1 MTTIN
6 KLTRTDTVSAGDVVP
21 VYVQNQGDA
30 RGAAMSVILAYI
42 QAGLEISGSDFIM
55 QYAIPTLNGFSVQ
68 VTDSAQN
75 THLILAPTGTFATG
89 TIILPNVANLISGQ
103 QIMVTATQSVGT
115 LTINPNGASVI
126 GQPTTLGINDTFIL
140 KYDKDSTLWYT
151 IGHSVPSPAT
161 TDTAQTL
168 TNKTLASPVI
178 NTGTLNTPTISA
190 PIVSAGTFTNPVLV
204 TPALGTPASGNLTNC
219 TGYDL
224 ADLVGAAAGILAFLA
239 SPTSANLL
247 AALTN
252 ETGTGLAVFNTSPT
266 LVTPNIGGATASY
279 LQRGPAVTKTLDF
292 TLADGEN
299 WVVCSG
305 AATITV
311 TLPSA
316 AAFPGREITIKTTA
330 AFTVV
335 SASSN
340 IVSRTGTGP
349 STAILAAAAGNWAT
363 LVSSGANWIIMAGS

>member
-68 VTDSAQN
+68 ITDNAQN
-75 THLILAPTGTFATG
+75 THLILAPTGTFASG

-103 QIMVTATQSVGT
+103 QVMVTATQSVGA

-140 KYDKDSTLWYT
+140 KFDEGSALWYT

-161 TDTAQTL
+161 TDTVQTL
-168 TNKTLASPVI
+168 TNKTLTSPVI
-178 NTGTLNTPTISA
+178 NTGTLTNSTL
-190 PIVSAGTFTNPVLV
+190 VNPV
-204 TPALGTPASGNLTNC
+204 LGTPASGNLTNC

-224 ADLVGAAAGILAFLA
+224 ADIVGAAAGILTFLA

-266 LVTPNIGGATASY
+266 LTTPNIGAAVADS
-279 LQRGPAVTKTLDF
+279 LQRGSVALKTASF
-292 TLADGEN
+292 TLAANEN
-299 WVVCSG
+299 WITCNG
-305 AATITV
+305 AATITI
-311 TLPSA
+311 TLPDP
-316 AAFPGREITIKTTA
+316 AAFPGREIMLRNVA

-335 SASSN
+335 SASAN
-340 IVSRTGTGP
+340 ISPLAGGA
-349 STAILAAAAGNWAT
+349 STTSILAATAGKYAT
-363 LVSSGANWIIMAGS
+363 IVSNGVAWVIMQAN

>member
-68 VTDSAQN
+68 VTDNAQN

-140 KYDKDSTLWYT
+140 KYDEGSALWYT
-151 IGHSVPSPAT
+151 IGHSVPNPAT
-161 TDTAQTL
+161 TDTVQTL
-168 TNKTLASPVI
+168 TNKTLTSPVI
-178 NTGTLNTPTISA
+178 NTGTLNTPTISI
-190 PIVSAGTFTNPVLV
+190 PTVSSGTFTNPTLV

-266 LVTPNIGGATASY
+266 LVTPNIGAAVADS
-279 LQRGPAVTKTLDF
+279 LQRGAPVLKTVNF
-292 TLADGEN
+292 TVAANEN
-299 WVVCSG
+299 WITCFGS
-305 AATITV
+305 ATITI

-316 AAFPGREITIKTTA
+316 SSSIGREIMIRNTQP
-330 AFTVV
+330 FTVV
-335 SASSN
+335 SAASN
-340 IVSRTGTGP
+340 VVPRAAGP
-349 STAILAAAAGNWAT
+349 ASTAILPATAGAWCT
-363 LVSSGANWIIMAGS
+363 LVSDGTNWISMNGS